1 VVAKSSNRVEAL
13 TGARALA
20 GLYILALH
28 FGKPLFARAP
38 HWAETLRGSG
48 YVATSYF
55 IMLSGFVLTIAYGR
69 KLADGRL
76 DRRGFLVARLTRLY
90 PCYALA
96 LVIMLPLAIVHHW
109 GAATATFGD
118 ASLRY
123 KVVTGLAQASMT
135 HVLVPRLVT
144 AWNVPGW
151 CVSIEMWFY
160 VAFPLTVTWMVSRRA
175 RSLVA
180 VLAGLWACVLA
191 LSLAYTLVQ
200 PDGFRPDHD
209 STAPWLTL
217 FKFTPYTRWPEFFF
231 GCALGALWL
240 RVPAERRGARFAT
253 LLVAGGAL
261 VTVAI
266 LLASEHIPYT
276 MLHNGTL
283 LPLYG
288 AIVWG
293 LMLNRGPL
301 HRALSVRP
309 LTALGDSS
317 YALYTLQ
324 VPLVAWLLLAGGHAP
339 NAVDAPFAALMLAAV
354 IAGAIFVHFV
364 VEPRAQAWLRPRL
377 ERWSAML
384 PYAAPAY
391 LAGSS
396 ITSMRNPPAAS
407 STRS

>member
-1 VVAKSSNRVEAL
+1 MGKSGNRVAAL

-38 HWAETLRGSG
+38 QWAETLRSSG
-48 YVATSYF
+48 YIATSYF
-55 IMLSGFVLTIAYGR
+55 IMLSGFVLTIAYGK

-76 DRRGFLVARLTRLY
+76 DRRGFLIARLTRLY

-96 LVIMLPLAIVHHW
+96 LLVMLPLAIVHHW

-118 ASLRY
+118 ASVRY
-123 KVVTGLAQASMT
+123 KLVTGLAQASMT

-144 AWNVPGW
+144 SWNVPGW

-160 VAFPLTVTWMVSRRA
+160 VAFPLAVTWMASRRA

-180 VLAGLWACVLA
+180 MLAGLWACAIVI
-191 LSLAYTLVQ
+191 SLAYTLAQ

-209 STAPWLTL
+209 STAPWLTI

-231 GCALGALWL
+231 GCALGALWV
-240 RVPAERRGARFAT
+240 RVPDEARGRRFAT
-253 LLVAGGAL
+253 LLVGGGAL
-261 VTVAI
+261 ATLAI
-266 LLASEHIPYT
+266 LLAGDRIPYT

-288 AIVWG
+288 VIVWG
-293 LMLNRGPL
+293 LMLDHGPL
-301 HRALSVRP
+301 HRALSIRP
-309 LTALGDSS
+309 LTALGESS

-324 VPLVAWLLLAGGHAP
+324 VPIVAWLLLAGDRAP
-339 NAVDAPFAALMLAAV
+339 NAVDAPFAALMLAVV
-354 IAGAIFVHFV
+354 IACAIAIHYV

-377 ERWSAML
+377 ERWSEML
-384 PYAAPAY
+384 PYADY
-391 LAGSS
+391 FWGSS
-396 ITSMRNPPAAS
+396 MTSMRNPPAAS